1 MELLFTILNLLTFVA
16 IGYILRKINLF
27 SHASAGEL
35 NSYVFKVAFPINI
48 IMSFYGR
55 DLSDVLKADLFLYI
69 GLMFIISFAFA
80 YFVACLLHPDRL
92 TRAVST
98 VAIYRG
104 NFIIMGFPILTA
116 LFGEIALVYAGIVI
130 ALSQFFYNLTTA
142 WLYERAIGGKS
153 DFKNLL
159 LKIIKN
165 PMLIGVL
172 IGIIIN
178 ALKINIYFLEEPFR
192 ALAATATPF
201 GLMILGHG
209 LDFTFNREYL
219 KDTLI
224 ISLSKLICLPLIGYF
239 VAGFF
244 PITEIEKTISVIL
257 FGCPTAI
264 ISFTFAKNY
273 RANTDLAQNYVL
285 YTTLLFSFTIYLVLN
300 LIS

>member
-1 MELLFTILNLLTFVA
+1 
-16 IGYILRKINLF
+16 
-27 SHASAGEL
+27 
-35 NSYVFKVAFPINI
+35 
-48 IMSFYGR
+48 
-55 DLSDVLKADLFLYI
+55 
-69 GLMFIISFAFA
+69 
-80 YFVACLLHPDRL
+80 
-92 TRAVST
+92 
-98 VAIYRG
+98 
-104 NFIIMGFPILTA
+104 MGFPILTA